1 MQTSVT
7 TTATTTATTT
17 TTDTNTTTISTT
29 TTTTTTT
36 ATHMVI
42 TNDDGYY
49 NISITMYMTLNYI
62 STRSSSIITSITTGI
77 TPLNDTLYNIFI
89 YNASTSYIYIRY
101 NKYKCTIYGNSLC
114 T

>member
-17 TTDTNTTTISTT
+17 TTDTNTTTIST